1 MKKLSIALALIL
13 CLVMVIFCFAAC
25 GKKKADVTTA
35 DPGTTPEA
43 TTAPK
48 ATEPEATEPEAT
60 EPEAT
65 EHQHTQGTE
74 YVIDTPATC
83 GAAGSKSYHCT
94 ECNQIIPGTEVVIP
108 ATGEHQYGE
117 WTTTKEASVLGD
129 GAEERTCTVCSH
141 KEQRSTTF
149 EPTVVTFTD
158 ASSDAYNEE
167 KANIREIMGDKH
179 FYPTESDAAGNDLLV
194 EYSILWND
202 SMLNF
207 VGTAKPYF
215 HTCVG
220 KENGTEEINNIAYW
234 SPVADNSNADCKFAG
249 GFEYGTMRTSEPGN
263 PYPQMTPPV
272 GDSINEFPNIGGFN
286 GGDGID
292 QGETQWGWHRVQ
304 IRLHIDVTNADALK
318 ADAAA
323 GATAA
328 TYKCITTIYIDGV
341 LVSILSSDTMTN
353 GSVSY
358 DNKLFTAA
366 SDGQGGIVY
375 TDVREAEWIHAMR
388 INSTKAK
395 DGTTIYL
402 VYGNVSMTCGKD
414 FVQKVVKVGTPAN
427 KTLEVAEGVELD
439 AKVWYRED
447 DGTCTEHVWNGGY
460 EVTKAATLLE
470 NGKRTERCSIC
481 GESREV
487 DVEFKPDV
495 QKFTDSTK
503 NSYNPNIATLA
514 SIRGD
519 EHFYTPGNDLIV
531 EFSIL
536 WTEEIK
542 DLKND
547 KGPYMDSR
555 FTQTSNPDST
565 NKNII
570 YWSLSDNCSGS
581 DCKFAGGF
589 EWGGIGLN
597 EPDNPYPK
605 FTKDPTLGTTKD
617 EYPNIGGANG
627 GDGTSQGEDR
637 YGWHRIGIRY
647 REEVANVD
655 AVKAGA
661 AAEYKL
667 SLWVYVDGVLVI
679 HAYDTNMIYK
689 PGKSD
694 ERDYKLFTAA
704 SDGNGGIAYTD
715 SGDDL
720 YFSGAYLHY
729 KQMASG
735 KVAYFAIA
743 DYSATIGSEFV
754 QNVARVNYPVAAEL
768 EVEEGVFVPA
778 TMWYTKPCA
787 EHTWDGEFTLIEEAT
802 LLKDGL
808 KVEHCSVCGM
818 SHEVAVEA
826 APVITDSKNIAASPY
841 ADNQNKDLAIL
852 KSVAN
857 IRGEDHFYPDST
869 EIGAQGNDLWFEYS
883 FLYNDSLQYRD
894 ATKYLAEMRLF
905 GFRSADYSKYR
916 GFYYIYFLNDDGK
929 GGAFNT
935 SGDCPWAGHIDFST
949 YDTTYS
955 PGQNCADDL
964 TSLGNTLN
972 GRTIGRYIAGW
983 GAGRNDSPYLWDA
996 EYQTMGGWHRLGFR
1010 YHQEVASVTGSTVK
1024 YAGYTELYID
1034 GVLCWR
1040 VHTNFKA
1047 DHNDSLTKNGLLLWT
1062 ATAADGVITGYT
1074 DNDTMLVGTRID
1086 RLDTSSQSVY
1096 VGIDDPQWNCGDGF
1110 VREVVRVENPKPT
1123 KITLPDGKDY
1133 DGAMYFTYAHSHV
1146 WDEDYEVV
1154 EAATLLSEGTK
1165 IDHCSIC
1172 GETHESV
1179 IDETDPI
1186 IISSNMDTAARTA
1199 FNTANDVDW
1208 LNHPDLSKGI
1218 MIKRSINDIKAAD
1231 QHYYPTEGNAQGN
1244 DLLVEVSFLWNE
1256 TLANTYTWEA
1266 LTFGHVDGYDVF
1278 NVDSKIHPKERDGYT
1293 YEFLT
1298 PTPAEIAENAALK
1311 TPSLGEY
1318 GWHRLGFRVHQE
1330 AAIDADAVKYTYIA
1344 SVYVDG
1350 VLLVSYDATD
1360 YVVRRNPTGTVTA
1373 LLYTAEIQD
1382 GNLVYFDIGDD
1393 KAQSTYKTSYGLIF
1407 FEDFFKKSNGYCV
1420 IGDLSMTCGH
1430 DFVQNVEAVA
1440 DPAAANLTV
1449 AEGVEVPAAFY
1460 YKLAD

>member
-1 MKKLSIALALIL
+1 IALALIL
-13 CLVMVIFCFAAC
+13 CLVMVIFSFAAC
-25 GKKKADVTTA
+25 GKKKADATTA
-35 DPGTTPEA
+35 DPGTTPASSTVPADQA
-43 TTAPK
+43 TTGEETTPP
-48 ATEPEATEPEAT
+48 ATTVPETD
-60 EPEAT
+60 
-65 EHQHTQGTE
+65 HVHTQGTE

-94 ECNQIIPGTEVVIP
+94 VCNEIIPETVVAIP
-108 ATGEHQYGE
+108 ATDEHQYGE

-179 FYPTESDAAGNDLLV
+179 FYPTANDAAGNDLLV

-263 PYPQMTPPV
+263 PYPQMTKPV

-323 GATAA
+323 GATDA

-341 LVSILSSDTMTN
+341 LVSILSSDAMTN

-402 VYGNVSMTCGKD
+402 VYGDVSMTCGKD

-427 KTLEVAEGVELD
+427 KTLEVAEGVELG

-447 DGTCTEHVWNGGY
+447 DGTCTEHGWNGGY

-655 AVKAGA
+655 AVKAGG

-704 SDGNGGIAYTD
+704 S
-715 SGDDL
+715 
-720 YFSGAYLHY
+720 
-729 KQMASG
+729 
-735 KVAYFAIA
+735 
-743 DYSATIGSEFV
+743 
-754 QNVARVNYPVAAEL
+754 
-768 EVEEGVFVPA
+768 
-778 TMWYTKPCA
+778 
-787 EHTWDGEFTLIEEAT
+787 
-802 LLKDGL
+802 
-808 KVEHCSVCGM
+808 
-818 SHEVAVEA
+818 
-826 APVITDSKNIAASPY
+826 
-841 ADNQNKDLAIL
+841 
-852 KSVAN
+852 
-857 IRGEDHFYPDST
+857 
-869 EIGAQGNDLWFEYS
+869 
-883 FLYNDSLQYRD
+883 
-894 ATKYLAEMRLF
+894 
-905 GFRSADYSKYR
+905 
-916 GFYYIYFLNDDGK
+916 
-929 GGAFNT
+929 
-935 SGDCPWAGHIDFST
+935 
-949 YDTTYS
+949 
-955 PGQNCADDL
+955 
-964 TSLGNTLN
+964 
-972 GRTIGRYIAGW
+972 
-983 GAGRNDSPYLWDA
+983 
-996 EYQTMGGWHRLGFR
+996 
-1010 YHQEVASVTGSTVK
+1010 
-1024 YAGYTELYID
+1024 
-1034 GVLCWR
+1034 
-1040 VHTNFKA
+1040 
-1047 DHNDSLTKNGLLLWT
+1047 
-1062 ATAADGVITGYT
+1062 
-1074 DNDTMLVGTRID
+1074 
-1086 RLDTSSQSVY
+1086 
-1096 VGIDDPQWNCGDGF
+1096 
-1110 VREVVRVENPKPT
+1110 
-1123 KITLPDGKDY
+1123 
-1133 DGAMYFTYAHSHV
+1133 
-1146 WDEDYEVV
+1146 
-1154 EAATLLSEGTK
+1154 
-1165 IDHCSIC
+1165 
-1172 GETHESV
+1172 
-1179 IDETDPI
+1179 
-1186 IISSNMDTAARTA
+1186 
-1199 FNTANDVDW
+1199 
-1208 LNHPDLSKGI
+1208 
-1218 MIKRSINDIKAAD
+1218 
-1231 QHYYPTEGNAQGN
+1231 
-1244 DLLVEVSFLWNE
+1244 
-1256 TLANTYTWEA
+1256 
-1266 LTFGHVDGYDVF
+1266 
-1278 NVDSKIHPKERDGYT
+1278 
-1293 YEFLT
+1293 
-1298 PTPAEIAENAALK
+1298 
-1311 TPSLGEY
+1311 
-1318 GWHRLGFRVHQE
+1318 
-1330 AAIDADAVKYTYIA
+1330 
-1344 SVYVDG
+1344 
-1350 VLLVSYDATD
+1350 
-1360 YVVRRNPTGTVTA
+1360 
-1373 LLYTAEIQD
+1373 
-1382 GNLVYFDIGDD
+1382 
-1393 KAQSTYKTSYGLIF
+1393 
-1407 FEDFFKKSNGYCV
+1407 
-1420 IGDLSMTCGH
+1420 
-1430 DFVQNVEAVA
+1430 
-1440 DPAAANLTV
+1440 
-1449 AEGVEVPAAFY
+1449 
-1460 YKLAD
+1460 